1 MLANSWLNSLTW
13 ELLRKVFQFLPR
25 SERTSLYLLYSQGGY
40 KKKVKESLD
49 WAAIKMS
56 DSVVR
61 WEVASAWEETL
72 TDKRSFLLSWD
83 GERKLLKTLPNKTSA
98 LRGTSF
104 QTHFNTI
111 VPHNLLCRW
120 NGGSGNFMD
129 ENIYY
134 VDKKELRINTFDERN
149 SYTHDMNVFD
159 VLVIYLKPDE
169 EVFWK
174 LCSANSIPLESLAVD
189 MSSDGE
195 PLFLGY
201 REGEECIEK
210 RMGYVRAGK
219 GLMHHHITT
228 KIRYKR
234 DDDWEHEDEIVETR
248 WEVSEGFWVLSA
260 RKKMFG

>member
-1 MLANSWLNSLTW
+1 MM
-13 ELLRKVFQFLPR
+13 
-25 SERTSLYLLYSQGGY
+25 YHQGGY
-40 KKKVKESLD
+40 KIEVKESLD
-49 WAAIKMS
+49 WAGRNME
-56 DSVVR
+56 DSLVR
-61 WEVASAWEETL
+61 WEVAREWEETL
-72 TDKRSFLLSWD
+72 PDKKSFLLSWD
-83 GERKLLKTLPNKTSA
+83 REGKSLKTLPNKTSS
-98 LRGTSF
+98 LRGTTLQSEF
-104 QTHFNTI
+104 DS
-111 VPHNLLCRW
+111 VVSKDLVCRW
-120 NGGSGNFMD
+120 NGVFGHFMHEYD
-129 ENIYY
+129 YY
-134 VDKKELRINTFDERN
+134 VDKKEIRINTFDERN

-169 EVFWK
+169 GVFWK
-174 LCSANSIPLESLAVD
+174 LCSANSIPRESLAVD
-189 MSSDGE
+189 MTSDGE

-260 RKKMFG
+260 RKKMFD